1 MKPIG
6 WVEGDKMFKRLWP
19 GLVGSFIAGA
29 AIMYM
34 AAPYLA
40 PVIARWL
47 NPKGSLYVSV
57 KLVEKPE
64 EVVPGKDLSRLI
76 LLSGDEIV
84 DIAYPKKGW
93 HEWDNLEGYYVVK
106 AYTNDMYA
114 GQTKVEVKPRE
125 KKKAEITTEL
135 AQSIIQI
142 EVMANKGKNPVENA
156 IVEIVS
162 HLGIPYRNEL
172 TDSNGETN
180 EISLARTAGK
190 NEYYDIYVYQKK
202 DSKKSLITR
211 SEGVKINKPREKFT
225 LRVP

>member
-29 AIMYM
+29 AIMYVV
-34 AAPYLA
+34 APYLA

-57 KLVEKPE
+57 KLVERPE
-64 EVVPGKDLSRLI
+64 EVVPGKDLSQLV
-76 LLSGDEIV
+76 LLSGDQIV
-84 DIAYPKKGW
+84 SIAYPKKGW
-93 HEWDNLEGYYVVK
+93 HEWDNLQGYYVVK
-106 AYTNDMYA
+106 AYINDMYA

-125 KKKAEITTEL
+125 KKRAEITTEL

-142 EVMANKGKNPVENA
+142 EVMANKGKNPVKNA
-156 IVEIVS
+156 LVEIVS
-162 HLGIPYRNEL
+162 HIGILYRSEL

-180 EISLARTAGK
+180 EIMLARTAGK

-202 DSKKSLITR
+202 DSKKSLIAN
-211 SEGVKINKPREKFT
+211 SERVKINKPREKFT
-225 LRVP
+225 LGVP